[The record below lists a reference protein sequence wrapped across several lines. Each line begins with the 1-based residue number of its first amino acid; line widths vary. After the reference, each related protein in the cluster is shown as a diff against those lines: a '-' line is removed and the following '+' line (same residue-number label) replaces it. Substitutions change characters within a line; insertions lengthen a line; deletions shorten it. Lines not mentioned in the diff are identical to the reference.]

1 MPGWYNRLVPAIEP
15 IIVKVVHTPATPE
28 LGFGAILAQALGLTG
43 LTLIAS
49 LLLGLL
55 LGALFIW
62 MRTRRPL
69 KRSVSTVCEPTT
81 VPLSV
86 APKRLDGAA

>member
-1 MPGWYNRLVPAIEP
+1 VPAIEP
-15 IIVKVVHTPATPE
+15 IIVKVVQTPPTPE

-49 LLLGLL
+49 LLMGLL
-55 LGALFIW
+55 LGAVFIW

-69 KRSVSTVCEPTT
+69 NAFNGAGSEQV
-81 VPLSV
+81 
-86 APKRLDGAA
+86 RLHLTPDVR